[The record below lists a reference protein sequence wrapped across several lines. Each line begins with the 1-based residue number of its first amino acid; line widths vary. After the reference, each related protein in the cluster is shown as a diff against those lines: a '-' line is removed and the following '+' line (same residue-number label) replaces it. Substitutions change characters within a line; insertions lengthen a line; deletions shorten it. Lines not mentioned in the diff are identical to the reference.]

1 MNAIILFLITIMK
14 LPKVFINIIT
24 DIIPDLA
31 QKTKRINKQTENV
44 RIQM

>member
-24 DIIPDLA
+24 DIIPELS
-31 QKTKRINKQTENV
+31 TEN
-44 RIQM
+44 QKNK